1 MYFAEIEINFFT
13 NTLKLL
19 WYIYS
24 RMEFIEEFDESK
36 QLKPHIVATYT
47 FFKQFSVLENG
58 TLNWNTHS
66 YQLQSTDT
74 TEKLRK
80 LLKYFRLKLKNQEL
94 DRDGCGRAMLFWYS
108 KLLENGCFS
117 LEVQTAIQS
126 WMEICELIVS

>member
-1 MYFAEIEINFFT
+1 
-13 NTLKLL
+13 
-19 WYIYS
+19 
-24 RMEFIEEFDESK
+24 MELIEEFEESI

-58 TLNWNTHS
+58 TLSWNTHIHL
-66 YQLQSTDT
+66 LQTVET

-80 LLKYFRLKLKNQEL
+80 LLKYFKSKLKSQEL
-94 DRDGCGRAMLFWYS
+94 SRDGCGRAMLFWYS
-108 KLLENGCFS
+108 KLLEYGCFS